1 MTGPNKVDS
10 DLMMTIDVD
19 GVSCQRDCYWK
30 VDGFASR
37 FIPIHRRNE
46 SLVEQVGGRMYLLTE
61 TPPENFT
68 EG

>member
-30 VDGFASR
+30 VDGFVSR